1 MGRYI
6 RICTQNYFLNAGFP
20 LLQYL
25 LFMKYIDI
33 YCDAIMIHYNI
44 CQLSFENLRLKRLNH
59 NSVFYFIETCLYIPT
74 HRQLTAKAIRKP
86 IADLKSP

>member
-1 MGRYI
+1 
-6 RICTQNYFLNAGFP
+6 
-20 LLQYL
+20 
-25 LFMKYIDI
+25 
-33 YCDAIMIHYNI
+33 MIHYNI